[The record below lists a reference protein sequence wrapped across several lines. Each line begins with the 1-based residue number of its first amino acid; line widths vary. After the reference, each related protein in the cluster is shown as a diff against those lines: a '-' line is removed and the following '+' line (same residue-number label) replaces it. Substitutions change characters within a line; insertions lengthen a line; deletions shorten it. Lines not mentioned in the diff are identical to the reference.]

1 MDASRPLPRS
11 LVLLVLY
18 RILTHPASFLQK
30 RKRLHFL
37 AAHMPSSL
45 QTYFLP
51 GFISPKTKC
60 NQMAPVVS
68 SSCPILHEPYA
79 IGSYVLGSRRPK
91 LSFVTKNGMFSA
103 LYRPISLNQSL
114 DCDTRTTL
122 SNIFFPLQQCPVA
135 NFGAHRK

>member
-91 LSFVTKNGMFSA
+91 PSFVMANGMSSVSYSCQTSYLTVTQELHCTRFFSN
-103 LYRPISLNQSL
+103 PSMSSSQSW
-114 DCDTRTTL
+114 
-122 SNIFFPLQQCPVA
+122 SA
-135 NFGAHRK
+135 